1 MKQSDA
7 AAESESN
14 NESKGVAPPPLGPMT
29 LVRPRV
35 SFRLPWYV
43 LPPPWPPP
51 LAPI

>member
-1 MKQSDA
+1 MKQFDA

-14 NESKGVAPPPLGPMT
+14 NKSKGVASPPLGPIG

-35 SFRLPWYV
+35 SFRLPWNV
-43 LPPPWPPP
+43 LPPPRPPP